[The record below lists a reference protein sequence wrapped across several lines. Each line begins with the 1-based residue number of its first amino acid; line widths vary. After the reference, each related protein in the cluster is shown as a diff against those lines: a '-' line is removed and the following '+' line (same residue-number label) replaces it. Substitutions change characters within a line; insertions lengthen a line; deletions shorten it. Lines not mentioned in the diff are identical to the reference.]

1 MRYANPNTKDSK
13 VSFKEKYDNFI
24 GGKWVAPVSGEY
36 FEDISPVDG
45 KVFAKVAKSNKKDV
59 ELALD
64 AADEAKQTWNKSTP
78 SERSNLLL
86 KIANRLEEHLE

>member
-13 VSFKEKYDNFI
+13 FHSKKNTKFI
-24 GGKWVAPVSGEY
+24 GGKWVAPVDGEY

-45 KVFAKVAKSNKKDV
+45 KVFAKVASSPTKDV

-64 AADEAKQTWNKSTP
+64 AADKTNKHGINP
-78 SERSNLLL
+78 RR
-86 KIANRLEEHLE
+86 ANDPTCF